1 MALILINAFEKR
13 DVEIFDVPGAYLFA
27 DLDDKFVLLKIEGDF
42 VKIMCDV
49 NPVFVED
56 IVYENE
62 KPVLYVQTLKAL
74 YGMIESALLWYSLY
88 IEVLLNNGFELN
100 PVDKCVTN
108 KIIDGKQC
116 TIGFYVDDNMISHVK
131 TSVVNDTLK
140 LIEGYFPGLQ
150 IQRGRKL
157 DFLGL
162 EVEFRDDG
170 KASIGTVQYLTNMIE
185 NLEEEL
191 DTKLEHNAY
200 STPAANTLF
209 KRTIGSKLLG
219 KKKADIFRR
228 FVPMVLWA
236 MKRSRRNSSIIFN
249 ETL

>member
-1 MALILINAFEKR
+1 
-13 DVEIFDVPGAYLFA
+13 
-27 DLDDKFVLLKIEGDF
+27 
-42 VKIMCDV
+42 
-49 NPVFVED
+49 
-56 IVYENE
+56 
-62 KPVLYVQTLKAL
+62 
-74 YGMIESALLWYSLY
+74 MIESALLWYSLY
-88 IEVLLNNGFELN
+88 IEVLLKNGFELY
-100 PVDKCVTN
+100 PVDKCMAN
-108 KIIDGKQC
+108 KIIDDKQC

-140 LIEGYFPGLQ
+140 LIGGYFPGLQ

-170 KASIGTVQYLTNMIE
+170 KASIGTVQYLTNMIKA
-185 NLEEEL
+185 LEEEL
-191 DTKLEHNAY
+191 ETKLEHNAY

-219 KKKADIFRR
+219 EKKADIFRR

-236 MKRSRRNSSIIFN
+236 MKKVAPTVKQQYYF
-249 ETL
+249 